1 MEGETSTAENRD
13 GGDSRRCELERA
25 AYGRTETRADEER
38 AAEAARELALWRSQ
52 ENGPGLV
59 AEDEAAFGRAPT
71 VAPGG
76 SVTVDHPVDPPETD
90 TTVGRL
96 GGRHRIHLLVA
107 AGLVAALGIGF
118 AAGTAIGHATPSAN
132 GRPTPTPTLTAT
144 FDPSALALSALSVP
158 AKDTPTPGWF
168 STQQSKADRYPYLA
182 NTPQVIA
189 ATTRLVASS
198 PSDGRVWI
206 GHSSSPAGGYCL
218 MASSNGTGKEPAE
231 EAASCVTAAQFAS
244 RGLSLSDDHVAVKWT
259 SAYLGVSP
267 GKLG

>member
-1 MEGETSTAENRD
+1 MEGETSTAGNRD
-13 GGDSRRCELERA
+13 GGISRRRELERA
-25 AYGRTETRADEER
+25 AYGRTKTREDEER
-38 AAEAARELALWRSQ
+38 AEEAARELALWRSQ

-59 AEDEAAFGRAPT
+59 VEDDAVADRLPT

-76 SVTVDHPVDPPETD
+76 SVTVDHPVDPRDTD

-107 AGLVAALGIGF
+107 AGFVAALGIGF
-118 AAGTAIGHATPSAN
+118 AAGTAIGHVTPSAN
-132 GRPTPTPTLTAT
+132 GRPTPTLTAT

-189 ATTRLVASS
+189 ATTRLVANS

-218 MASSNGTGKEPAE
+218 MASSDGTGKEPAE

-244 RGLSLSDDHVAVKWT
+244 RGLALSDDHVAVKWT